1 MKRRQNKMDDDKRN
15 IQSAPHRGGED
26 RYRKRHDEEFAEEFA
41 MDDADARHDDDVI
54 STYGWIGI
62 VLSLLSFLVW
72 PVFFG
77 AVGIILGF
85 VSRSKGADTLGNI
98 AIGIG
103 ALSII
108 LRIFM

>member
-1 MKRRQNKMDDDKRN
+1 MDENKRN
-15 IQSAPHRGGED
+15 TQPAPEHGEGE
-26 RYRKRHDEEFAEEFA
+26 RRRNRHDEEYAAEFA
-41 MDDADARHDDDVI
+41 MDDTDTHHNEDVI

-62 VLSLLSFLVW
+62 VLSFLSFLIW
-72 PVFFG
+72 PVFMG